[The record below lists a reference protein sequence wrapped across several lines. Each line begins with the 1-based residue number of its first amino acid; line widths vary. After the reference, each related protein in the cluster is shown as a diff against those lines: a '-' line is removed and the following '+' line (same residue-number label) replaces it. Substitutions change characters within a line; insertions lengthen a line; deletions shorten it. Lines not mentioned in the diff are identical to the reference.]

1 MRWPPPRAPLY
12 EIAEAALQPKWPPR
26 SGFPRPRSAKRLGS
40 SAGGGSTSARA
51 GGRIESI
58 RGRIRAALKTQQ
70 AFRAAKI
77 DPELADDAAVEV
89 GELAVELR
97 LVRWKLGVLLA
108 VVLAGFGLLGAGMWQ
123 VLLRLPR

>member
-1 MRWPPPRAPLY
+1 M
-12 EIAEAALQPKWPPR
+12 K
-26 SGFPRPRSAKRLGS
+26 S
-40 SAGGGSTSARA
+40 
-51 GGRIESI
+51 
-58 RGRIRAALKTQQ
+58 AALKTQQ

-97 LVRWKLGVLLA
+97 LVRWMLGVLLA